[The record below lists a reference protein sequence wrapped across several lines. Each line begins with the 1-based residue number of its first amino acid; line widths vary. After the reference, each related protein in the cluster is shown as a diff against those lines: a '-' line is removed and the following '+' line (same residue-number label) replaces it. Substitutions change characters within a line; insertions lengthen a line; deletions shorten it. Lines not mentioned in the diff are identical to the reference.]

1 MTLVKKNI
9 DLLNGNIL
17 TSLSE
22 LALPI
27 MATSLVQTAYN
38 LTDMA
43 WIGMVGSDAVAAVG
57 AAAMYTWLSSGA
69 AALARMG
76 GQVKSAHAYGEG
88 NRREA
93 VQYGKGA
100 LQLALVLAAAY
111 GIITNLLAGS
121 LIGFFHLNSS
131 LVVKDAIVYLR
142 IACGLILFA
151 FIGQTLTGLYTA
163 SGNSRTPFVANCI
176 GMGAN
181 IVLDPLLIFGLGP
194 IHGMGVAGAA
204 VATVTAQ
211 FIVSLVLVISMRKDP
226 VLAAQMR
233 IWIPTPLSNIKTM
246 VRIGFPAAIQSMLY
260 CGISMVLTRFVTA
273 WGDTA
278 VAVQRVGGQIES
290 ISWMTADGFG
300 TAINAFVGQNYGA
313 GNLKRVKKGYMT
325 ASVIMFIWGIFT
337 TCLLIFG
344 AASIFSLFIHEPE
357 VIPAGAD
364 YLRII
369 GFSEMFMCV
378 ELMTVGALS
387 GMGKTMEAS
396 VITIILTTARIPLA
410 VILGGTALGLNGI
423 WWALTISSIVKGIIF
438 FGYYLHIMKRMKAYV
453 PRLICCGL
461 TAFLYRMNL

>member
-17 TSLSE
+17 ASLTE

-57 AAAMYTWLSSGA
+57 AAAMYTWLSSGVA
-69 AALARMG
+69 TLARMG

-100 LQLALVLAAAY
+100 LQLALVLAAVY
-111 GIITNLLAGS
+111 GIITNLFAGP
-121 LIGFFHLNSS
+121 LIGFFHLNSF
-131 LVVKDAIVYLR
+131 LVVEDAIVYLR

-194 IHGMGVAGAA
+194 IPGMGVAGAA

-211 FIVSLVLVISMRKDP
+211 FIVSLVLVISMRKEP

-344 AASIFSLFIHEPE
+344 AAPIFSLFIHEPE

-396 VITIILTTARIPLA
+396 VITIILTAARIPLA

-438 FGYYLHIMKRMKAYV
+438 FVYYLHIMKRMKA
-453 PRLICCGL
+453 
-461 TAFLYRMNL
+461 

>member
-17 TSLSE
+17 TSLTE

-43 WIGMVGSDAVAAVG
+43 WIGMVGSDAVG
-57 AAAMYTWLSSGA
+57 AAAMYTWLSSGV

-111 GIITNLLAGS
+111 GIITNLFAGP

-325 ASVIMFIWGIFT
+325 ASAIMFIWGIFT

-344 AASIFSLFIHEPE
+344 AAPIFSLFIHEPE

-438 FGYYLHIMKRMKAYV
+438 FGYYLHIMKRMKA
-453 PRLICCGL
+453 
-461 TAFLYRMNL
+461 

>member
-1 MTLVKKNI
+1 MKKNI
-9 DLLNGNIL
+9 DLLHGNIL
-17 TSLSE
+17 KSLTE
-22 LALPI
+22 LAVPI

-57 AAAMYTWLSSGA
+57 AAAMYTWLSSGVVT
-69 AALARMG
+69 LARMG

-100 LQLALVLAAAY
+100 LQLAVGLAVTF
-111 GIITNLLAGS
+111 GIVTNLMAGP
-121 LIGFFHLNSS
+121 LIGFFHLNSPA
-131 LVVKDAIVYLR
+131 VVENAITYLR
-142 IACGLILFA
+142 IACGFILFA

-163 SGNSRTPFVANCI
+163 AGNSRTPLIANCV

-181 IVLDPLLIFGLGP
+181 IILDPLLIFGLGP
-194 IHGMGVAGAA
+194 VPGMGVAGAA
-204 VATVTAQ
+204 VATVSAQ

-233 IWIPTPLSNIKTM
+233 VWIPTPWSNIKTM
-246 VRIGFPAAIQSMLY
+246 IRIGFPSAVQSMLY
-260 CGISMVLTRFVTA
+260 CSISMVLTRFVTS

-300 TAINAFVGQNYGA
+300 SAINAFVGQNYGA
-313 GNLKRVKKGYMT
+313 GNLKRVKQGYMK
-325 ASVIMFIWGIFT
+325 AAGIMVAWGIFT
-337 TCLLIFG
+337 TLLLILG
-344 AASIFSLFIHEPE
+344 AVPIFSLFIHEAQ

-378 ELMTVGALS
+378 ELMTVGAMS
-387 GMGKTMEAS
+387 GMGRTMEAS
-396 VITIILTTARIPLA
+396 VITIILTAARIPLA
-410 VILGGTALGLNGI
+410 LLLGSTELGLNGI

-438 FGYYLHIMKRMKAYV
+438 FAVFSRMMRKW
-453 PRLICCGL
+453 R
-461 TAFLYRMNL
+461 

>member
-17 TSLSE
+17 TSLTE

-57 AAAMYTWLSSGA
+57 AAAMYTWLSSGV

-111 GIITNLLAGS
+111 GIITNLFAGP

-325 ASVIMFIWGIFT
+325 ASAIMFIWGIFT

-344 AASIFSLFIHEPE
+344 AAPIFSLFIHEPE

-396 VITIILTTARIPLA
+396 VITTILTTARIPLA

-438 FGYYLHIMKRMKAYV
+438 FGYYLHIMKRMKA
-453 PRLICCGL
+453 
-461 TAFLYRMNL
+461 

>member
-1 MTLVKKNI
+1 
-9 DLLNGNIL
+9 
-17 TSLSE
+17 
-22 LALPI
+22 
-27 MATSLVQTAYN
+27 
-38 LTDMA
+38 
-43 WIGMVGSDAVAAVG
+43 
-57 AAAMYTWLSSGA
+57 MYTWLSSGVA
-69 AALARMG
+69 TLARMG

-100 LQLALVLAAAY
+100 LQLALVLAAVY
-111 GIITNLLAGS
+111 GIITNLFAGP
-121 LIGFFHLNSS
+121 LIDFFHLNSN
-131 LVVKDAIVYLR
+131 LVVENAIVYLR

-194 IHGMGVAGAA
+194 IPGMGVAGAA
-204 VATVTAQ
+204 IATVTAQ
-211 FIVSLVLVISMRKDP
+211 FIVALVLVISMRRDP
-226 VLAAQMR
+226 VLASQMR
-233 IWIPTPLSNIKTM
+233 VWIPTPLSNIKTM

-344 AASIFSLFIHEPE
+344 AAPIFSLFIHEAE

-396 VITIILTTARIPLA
+396 VITIILTAARIPLA
-410 VILGGTALGLNGI
+410 VILGGTAMGLNGI

-438 FGYYLHIMKRMKAYV
+438 FVYYLHIMKRMKA
-453 PRLICCGL
+453 
-461 TAFLYRMNL
+461 

>member
-17 TSLSE
+17 ASLTE

-57 AAAMYTWLSSGA
+57 AAAMYTWLSSGV

-100 LQLALVLAAAY
+100 LQLALVLAVAY
-111 GIITNLLAGS
+111 GIITNLFAGP

-325 ASVIMFIWGIFT
+325 ASAIMFIWGIFT

-344 AASIFSLFIHEPE
+344 AAPIFSLFIHEPE

-438 FGYYLHIMKRMKAYV
+438 FGYYLHIMKRMKA
-453 PRLICCGL
+453 
-461 TAFLYRMNL
+461 

>member
-1 MTLVKKNI
+1 MTLAKKNI

-17 TSLSE
+17 TSLTE

-57 AAAMYTWLSSGA
+57 AAAMYTWLSSGVA
-69 AALARMG
+69 TLARMG

-88 NRREA
+88 NRKEA

-100 LQLALVLAAAY
+100 LQLALVLAAVY
-111 GIITNLLAGS
+111 GIITNLFAGP
-121 LIGFFHLNSS
+121 LIDFFHLNSN
-131 LVVKDAIVYLR
+131 LVVENAIVYLR

-194 IHGMGVAGAA
+194 IPGMGVAGAA
-204 VATVTAQ
+204 IATVTAQ
-211 FIVSLVLVISMRKDP
+211 FIVALVLVISMRRDP
-226 VLAAQMR
+226 VLASQMR
-233 IWIPTPLSNIKTM
+233 VWIPTPLSNIKTM

-344 AASIFSLFIHEPE
+344 AAPIFSLFIHEAE

-396 VITIILTTARIPLA
+396 VITIILTAARIPLA
-410 VILGGTALGLNGI
+410 VILGGTAMGLNGI

-438 FGYYLHIMKRMKAYV
+438 FVYYLHIMKRMKA
-453 PRLICCGL
+453 
-461 TAFLYRMNL
+461 

>member
-1 MTLVKKNI
+1 VTLVKKNI

-17 TSLSE
+17 ASLTE

-57 AAAMYTWLSSGA
+57 AAAMYTWLSSGVA
-69 AALARMG
+69 TLARMG

-100 LQLALVLAAAY
+100 LQLALVLAAVY
-111 GIITNLLAGS
+111 GIITNLFAGP
-121 LIGFFHLNSS
+121 LIGFFHLNSF
-131 LVVKDAIVYLR
+131 LVVEDAIVYLR

-194 IHGMGVAGAA
+194 IPGMGVAGAA

-211 FIVSLVLVISMRKDP
+211 FIVSLVLVISMRKEP

-344 AASIFSLFIHEPE
+344 AAPIFSLFIHEPE

-396 VITIILTTARIPLA
+396 VITIILTAARIPLA

-438 FGYYLHIMKRMKAYV
+438 FVYYLHIMKRMKA
-453 PRLICCGL
+453 
-461 TAFLYRMNL
+461 

>member
-1 MTLVKKNI
+1 MKKNI

-17 TSLSE
+17 ASLTE

-57 AAAMYTWLSSGA
+57 AAAMYTWLSSGVA
-69 AALARMG
+69 TLARMG

-100 LQLALVLAAAY
+100 LQLALVLAAVY
-111 GIITNLLAGS
+111 GIITNLFAGP
-121 LIGFFHLNSS
+121 LIGFFHLNSF
-131 LVVKDAIVYLR
+131 LVVEDAIVYLR

-194 IHGMGVAGAA
+194 IPGMGVAGAA

-211 FIVSLVLVISMRKDP
+211 FIVSLVLVISMRKEP

-260 CGISMVLTRFVTA
+260 CVISMVLTRFVTA

-344 AASIFSLFIHEPE
+344 AAPIFSLFIHEPE
-357 VIPAGAD
+357 VISAGAD

-396 VITIILTTARIPLA
+396 VITIILTAARIPLA

-438 FGYYLHIMKRMKAYV
+438 FVYYLHIMKRMKA
-453 PRLICCGL
+453 
-461 TAFLYRMNL
+461 

>member
-1 MTLVKKNI
+1 MKFVKKNI

-17 TSLSE
+17 KSLTE
-22 LALPI
+22 LAVPI

-57 AAAMYTWLSSGA
+57 AAAMYTWLSSGVVT
-69 AALARMG
+69 LARMG

-88 NRREA
+88 NRRE
-93 VQYGKGA
+93 VIQYGKGA

-111 GIITNLLAGS
+111 GLLTNLLADS
-121 LIGFFHLNSS
+121 LIGFFHLNSPQ
-131 LVVKDAIVYLR
+131 VVADAITYLR
-142 IACGLILFA
+142 IACGFIVFA

-163 SGNSRTPFVANCI
+163 SGNSRTPLMANCI

-181 IVLDPLLIFGLGP
+181 IILDPILIFGLGP
-194 IHGMGVAGAA
+194 IPGLGVAGAA
-204 VATVTAQ
+204 AATVSAQ
-211 FIVSLVLVISMRKDP
+211 FIVSLVLVLSMKKDP

-233 IWIPTPLSNIKTM
+233 IWKPTPLSNIKTM
-246 VRIGFPAAIQSMLY
+246 IRIGFPSAVQSMLY
-260 CGISMVLTRFVTA
+260 CSISMILTRFVTS

-290 ISWMTADGFG
+290 ISWMTAEGFG
-300 TAINAFVGQNYGA
+300 SAINAFVGQNYGA
-313 GNLKRVKKGYMT
+313 GNLKRVKKGYMK
-325 ASVIMFIWGIFT
+325 AAGIMFIWGMFT
-337 TCLLIFG
+337 TLLLIFG
-344 AASIFSLFIHEPE
+344 AVPIFSLFIHEPE

-378 ELMTVGALS
+378 ELMTVGAMS

-396 VITIILTTARIPLA
+396 VITIILTAARIPLA
-410 VILGGTALGLNGI
+410 ILLGGTALGLNGI

-438 FGYYLHIMKRMKAYV
+438 FIVFPRMMRGWGTQK
-453 PRLICCGL
+453 
-461 TAFLYRMNL
+461 

>member
-1 MTLVKKNI
+1 MTYVKKNI
-9 DLLNGNIL
+9 DLLNGNIVKSL
-17 TSLSE
+17 TE

-57 AAAMYTWLSSGA
+57 AAAMYTWLSSGVVTM
-69 AALARMG
+69 ARMG
-76 GQVKSAHAYGEG
+76 GQVKAAHAYGEG

-93 VQYGKGA
+93 IQYGKGA
-100 LQLALVLAAAY
+100 LQLALGLALAF
-111 GIITNLLAGS
+111 GIITNLFAGP

-131 LVVKDAIVYLR
+131 LIVENAIVYLR

-163 SGNSRTPFVANCI
+163 SGNSRTPFIANCI

-181 IVLDPLLIFGLGP
+181 IVLDPLLIFGFGP
-194 IHGMGVAGAA
+194 IPRMGVAGAA
-204 VATVTAQ
+204 MATVAAQ
-211 FIVSLVLVISMRKDP
+211 FIVTLVLVISMKRDP

-233 IWIPTPLSNIKTM
+233 LWIPTPLSNIKTM
-246 VRIGFPAAIQSMLY
+246 VRIGFPAAVQSMLY

-300 TAINAFVGQNYGA
+300 TAINAFVGQNFGA

-325 ASVIMFIWGIFT
+325 ATVIMFLWGLFT

-344 AASIFSLFIHEPE
+344 AAPIFSLFIHEPE

-364 YLRII
+364 YLRVI

-396 VITIILTTARIPLA
+396 VITIILTASRIPLA
-410 VILGGTALGLNGI
+410 IILGGTALGLNGI

-438 FGYYLHIMKRMKAYV
+438 FVYYIHIMKKMDV
-453 PRLICCGL
+453 
-461 TAFLYRMNL
+461 

>member
-325 ASVIMFIWGIFT
+325 ASAIMFIWGIFT

-438 FGYYLHIMKRMKAYV
+438 FGYYLHIMKRMKA
-453 PRLICCGL
+453 
-461 TAFLYRMNL
+461 

>member
-1 MTLVKKNI
+1 MKKNI

-17 TSLSE
+17 TSLTE

-57 AAAMYTWLSSGA
+57 AAAMYTWLSSGV

-88 NRREA
+88 NRRE
-93 VQYGKGA
+93 VIQYGKGA

-111 GIITNLLAGS
+111 GLLTNLLADS

-194 IHGMGVAGAA
+194 VPGMGVAGAA
-204 VATVTAQ
+204 IATVTAQ
-211 FIVSLVLVISMRKDP
+211 FIVALVLVLSMRRDP
-226 VLAAQMR
+226 VLASQMR
-233 IWIPTPLSNIKTM
+233 VWIPTSLSNIKTM

-325 ASVIMFIWGIFT
+325 ASAIMFIWGIFT

-344 AASIFSLFIHEPE
+344 AAPIFSLFIHEAE

-396 VITIILTTARIPLA
+396 VITIILTASRIPLA
-410 VILGGTALGLNGI
+410 VILGGTAMGLNGI

-438 FGYYLHIMKRMKAYV
+438 FVYYLHIMKRMKA
-453 PRLICCGL
+453 
-461 TAFLYRMNL
+461 

>member
-17 TSLSE
+17 TSLTE

-57 AAAMYTWLSSGA
+57 AAAMYTWLSSGV

-111 GIITNLLAGS
+111 GIITNLFAGP
-121 LIGFFHLNSS
+121 LIGFFHLNSF
-131 LVVKDAIVYLR
+131 LVVEDAIVYLR

-325 ASVIMFIWGIFT
+325 ASAIMFIWGIFT

-344 AASIFSLFIHEPE
+344 AAPIFSLFIHEPE

-438 FGYYLHIMKRMKAYV
+438 FGYYLHIMKRMKA
-453 PRLICCGL
+453 
-461 TAFLYRMNL
+461 

>member
-1 MTLVKKNI
+1 MKFVKKNI
-9 DLLNGNIL
+9 DLLHGKIL
-17 TSLSE
+17 KSLTE

-57 AAAMYTWLSSGA
+57 AAAMYTWLSSGVVT
-69 AALARMG
+69 LARMG

-88 NRREA
+88 NHKEA

-100 LQLALVLAAAY
+100 LQLALGLAVAY
-111 GIITNLLAGS
+111 GILTNLLAKP
-121 LIGFFHLNSS
+121 LIGFFNLNSP
-131 LVVKDAIVYLR
+131 LVVERAIEYLR
-142 IACGLILFA
+142 IACGLIVFA

-163 SGNSRTPFVANCI
+163 SGNSRTPFIANCI

-181 IVLDPLLIFGLGP
+181 VVLDPLLIFGLGP
-194 IHGMGVAGAA
+194 VPGLGVAGAA
-204 VATVTAQ
+204 IATVTAQ
-211 FIVSLVLVISMRKDP
+211 FIVTLVLVLSMRKDP
-226 VLAAQMR
+226 LLSAQMR
-233 IWIPTPLSNIKTM
+233 IWIPTPLRNIKNM
-246 VRIGFPAAIQSMLY
+246 VRIGFPAAVQSMLY
-260 CGISMVLTRFVTA
+260 CGISMVLTRFVTS

-313 GNLKRVKKGYMT
+313 GNLKRVKKGYIT
-325 ASVIMFIWGIFT
+325 ASGIMFIWGIFT
-337 TCLLIFG
+337 TLLLILG
-344 AASIFSLFIHEPE
+344 AVPIFSIFIHEPG

-369 GFSEMFMCV
+369 GFSEMFMCL
-378 ELMTVGALS
+378 ELMTVGAMS

-396 VITIILTTARIPLA
+396 VISIILTGSRIPLA
-410 VILGGTALGLNGI
+410 ILLGGTEMGLNGI
-423 WWALTISSIVKGIIF
+423 WWALTISSIVKGIVF
-438 FGYYLHIMKRMKAYV
+438 FTVFLRMMSKWDRQSA
-453 PRLICCGL
+453 
-461 TAFLYRMNL
+461 

>member
-1 MTLVKKNI
+1 MKKNI

-17 TSLSE
+17 ASLTE

-57 AAAMYTWLSSGA
+57 AAAMYTWLSSGVA
-69 AALARMG
+69 TLARMG

-100 LQLALVLAAAY
+100 LQLALVLAAVY
-111 GIITNLLAGS
+111 GIITNLFAGP
-121 LIGFFHLNSS
+121 LIGFFHLNSF
-131 LVVKDAIVYLR
+131 LVVEDAIVYLR

-194 IHGMGVAGAA
+194 IPGMGVAGAA

-211 FIVSLVLVISMRKDP
+211 FIVSLVLVISMRKEP

-313 GNLKRVKKGYMT
+313 GNLKRIKKGYMT

-344 AASIFSLFIHEPE
+344 AAPIFSLFIHEPE

-396 VITIILTTARIPLA
+396 VITIILTAARIPLA

-438 FGYYLHIMKRMKAYV
+438 FVYYLHIMKRMKA
-453 PRLICCGL
+453 
-461 TAFLYRMNL
+461 

>member
-17 TSLSE
+17 TSLTE

-111 GIITNLLAGS
+111 GIITNLFAGP

-438 FGYYLHIMKRMKAYV
+438 FGYYLHIMKRMKA
-453 PRLICCGL
+453 
-461 TAFLYRMNL
+461 

>member
-17 TSLSE
+17 TSLTE

-111 GIITNLLAGS
+111 GIITNLFAGP

-211 FIVSLVLVISMRKDP
+211 FIVSLVLMISMRKDP

-438 FGYYLHIMKRMKAYV
+438 FGYYLHIMKRMKA
-453 PRLICCGL
+453 
-461 TAFLYRMNL
+461 

>member
-1 MTLVKKNI
+1 MKKNI

-17 TSLSE
+17 TSLTE

-57 AAAMYTWLSSGA
+57 AAAMYTWLSSGVA
-69 AALARMG
+69 TLARMG

-100 LQLALVLAAAY
+100 LQLALVLAAVY
-111 GIITNLLAGS
+111 GIITNLFAGP
-121 LIGFFHLNSS
+121 LIDFFHLNSN
-131 LVVKDAIVYLR
+131 LVVEDAIVYLR

-194 IHGMGVAGAA
+194 IPGMGVAGAA
-204 VATVTAQ
+204 IATVTAQ
-211 FIVSLVLVISMRKDP
+211 FIVALVLVISMRRDP
-226 VLAAQMR
+226 VLASQMR
-233 IWIPTPLSNIKTM
+233 VWIPTPLSNIKTM

-325 ASVIMFIWGIFT
+325 ASAIMFIWGIFT

-344 AASIFSLFIHEPE
+344 AAPIFSLFIHEAE

-396 VITIILTTARIPLA
+396 VITIILTASRIPLA
-410 VILGGTALGLNGI
+410 VILGGTAMGLNGI
-423 WWALTISSIVKGIIF
+423 WWLSLI
-438 FGYYLHIMKRMKAYV
+438 HI
-453 PRLICCGL
+453 
-461 TAFLYRMNL
+461 

>member
-1 MTLVKKNI
+1 
-9 DLLNGNIL
+9 
-17 TSLSE
+17 
-22 LALPI
+22 
-27 MATSLVQTAYN
+27 
-38 LTDMA
+38 
-43 WIGMVGSDAVAAVG
+43 MVGSDAVAAVG
-57 AAAMYTWLSSGA
+57 AAAMYTWLSSGVA
-69 AALARMG
+69 TLARMG

-100 LQLALVLAAAY
+100 LQLALVLAAVY
-111 GIITNLLAGS
+111 GIITNLLAGP
-121 LIGFFHLNSS
+121 LIDFFHLNSN
-131 LVVKDAIVYLR
+131 LVVEDAIVYLR

-194 IHGMGVAGAA
+194 IPGMGVAGAA
-204 VATVTAQ
+204 IATVTAQ
-211 FIVSLVLVISMRKDP
+211 FIVALVLVISMRRDP
-226 VLAAQMR
+226 VLASQMR
-233 IWIPTPLSNIKTM
+233 VWIPTPLSNIKTM

-325 ASVIMFIWGIFT
+325 ASAIMFIWGIFT

-344 AASIFSLFIHEPE
+344 AAPIFSLFIHEAE

-396 VITIILTTARIPLA
+396 VITIILTASRIPLA
-410 VILGGTALGLNGI
+410 VILGGTAMGLNGI

-438 FGYYLHIMKRMKAYV
+438 FVYYLHIMKRMKA
-453 PRLICCGL
+453 
-461 TAFLYRMNL
+461 

>member
-1 MTLVKKNI
+1 
-9 DLLNGNIL
+9 
-17 TSLSE
+17 
-22 LALPI
+22 
-27 MATSLVQTAYN
+27 
-38 LTDMA
+38 
-43 WIGMVGSDAVAAVG
+43 
-57 AAAMYTWLSSGA
+57 
-69 AALARMG
+69 
-76 GQVKSAHAYGEG
+76 
-88 NRREA
+88 
-93 VQYGKGA
+93 
-100 LQLALVLAAAY
+100 
-111 GIITNLLAGS
+111 
-121 LIGFFHLNSS
+121 
-131 LVVKDAIVYLR
+131 
-142 IACGLILFA
+142 
-151 FIGQTLTGLYTA
+151 
-163 SGNSRTPFVANCI
+163 
-176 GMGAN
+176 
-181 IVLDPLLIFGLGP
+181 VLDPLLIFGLGP
-194 IHGMGVAGAA
+194 IPGMGVAGAA
-204 VATVTAQ
+204 IATVTAQ
-211 FIVSLVLVISMRKDP
+211 FIVALVLVISMRRDP
-226 VLAAQMR
+226 VLASQMR
-233 IWIPTPLSNIKTM
+233 VWIPTPLSNIKTM

-344 AASIFSLFIHEPE
+344 AAPIFSLFIHEAE

-396 VITIILTTARIPLA
+396 VITIILTAARIPLA
-410 VILGGTALGLNGI
+410 VILGGTAMGLNGI

-438 FGYYLHIMKRMKAYV
+438 FVYYLHIMKRMKA
-453 PRLICCGL
+453 
-461 TAFLYRMNL
+461 

>member
-1 MTLVKKNI
+1 
-9 DLLNGNIL
+9 
-17 TSLSE
+17 
-22 LALPI
+22 

-438 FGYYLHIMKRMKAYV
+438 FGYYLHIMKRMKA
-453 PRLICCGL
+453 
-461 TAFLYRMNL
+461 

>member
-17 TSLSE
+17 TSLTE

-57 AAAMYTWLSSGA
+57 AAAMYTWLSSGV

-111 GIITNLLAGS
+111 GIITNLFAGP

-290 ISWMTADGFG
+290 ISGMTADGFG

-325 ASVIMFIWGIFT
+325 ASAIMFIWGIFT

-344 AASIFSLFIHEPE
+344 AAPIFSLFIHEPE

-410 VILGGTALGLNGI
+410 VILGGTAMGLNGI

-438 FGYYLHIMKRMKAYV
+438 FVYYLHIMKRMKA
-453 PRLICCGL
+453 
-461 TAFLYRMNL
+461 

>member
-17 TSLSE
+17 TSLTE

-57 AAAMYTWLSSGA
+57 AAAMYTWLSSGV

-111 GIITNLLAGS
+111 GIITNLFAGP

-313 GNLKRVKKGYMT
+313 GNLKRGKKGYMT
-325 ASVIMFIWGIFT
+325 ASAIMFIWGIFT

-344 AASIFSLFIHEPE
+344 AAPIFSLFIHEPE

-438 FGYYLHIMKRMKAYV
+438 FGYYLHIMKRMKA
-453 PRLICCGL
+453 
-461 TAFLYRMNL
+461 